1 MAIARK
7 VAATAA
13 LLLCV
18 VGAIA
23 QEKKGNGIFSDVK
36 FSGYVMT
43 QFQASSQDG
52 AESNSFNLRLIRTS
66 LEGRAMKDFYWK
78 LQVQLNGNTSTLGN
92 SPRVVDAFGEWQ
104 KFPFF
109 KVKVGQFKR
118 PFTFENPMNPID
130 QGFYAYSQNVTKLS
144 GFSDRV
150 GEHACNGRDLG
161 IQFQGD
167 FLKNSAGRNLV
178 HYQIGVFNGQGINTK
193 DVDQRKDVIGGV
205 WVMPIKGMRIGVFGW
220 TGSYARKGTWTTTD
234 ANGAETTHSGVR
246 SVDRDRYALSGEYA
260 ADDWTF
266 RAEYIHSHGY
276 GFKATYQSSSNASDC
291 TLNTAAGNEA
301 DGFYAL
307 CIAPVIKKKF
317 HLKAR
322 YDLYRPQAE
331 WGTAKTFY
339 ELGADYEFVRNL
351 KLSAEYMLVNDR
363 SLPKENYS
371 MVDVQLS
378 FRF

>member
-1 MAIARK
+1 MTRAKNLA
-7 VAATAA
+7 VAVA
-13 LLLCV
+13 LSLCV
-18 VGAIA
+18 TATMA
-23 QEKKGNGIFSDVK
+23 QEKKSKPVFSDVK

-43 QFQASSQDG
+43 QYQASFQKGS
-52 AESNSFNLRLIRTS
+52 ESNSFNLRLIRTS
-66 LEGRAMKDFYWK
+66 IEGRAMKDFYWK

-104 KFPFF
+104 KYSFF

-130 QGFYAYSQNVTKLS
+130 QGFYSYSQNVTKLS

-150 GEHACNGRDLG
+150 GEHACNGRDIGLQ
-161 IQFQGD
+161 IQGD
-167 FLKNSAGRNLV
+167 LLKDNTGRDLL

-193 DVDQRKDVIGGV
+193 DVDKRKDIIGGV
-205 WVMPIKGMRIGVFGW
+205 WLMPIKGMRLGFFGW
-220 TGSYARKGTWTTTD
+220 TGTYARKGNWTTTTEAGED
-234 ANGAETTHSGVR
+234 ISHTGVR
-246 SVDRDRYALSGEYA
+246 TVERKRYAISGEYK

-266 RAEYIHSHGY
+266 RSEYIHSHGY
-276 GFKATYQSSSNASDC
+276 GFKNTYQSASDSKDC
-291 TLNTAAGNEA
+291 AINEAAGNEA
-301 DGFYAL
+301 DGIYAL
-307 CIAPVIKKKF
+307 CIAPIIKNKC

-322 YDLYRPQAE
+322 YDLYRPRAQ
-331 WGTAKTFY
+331 WNTAKTFY
-339 ELGADYEFVRNL
+339 ELGADYIFDKKL

-363 SLPKENYS
+363 SLEKENYS